1 MMGTIRQVE
10 EDVCVSINLIQDSRD
25 SLSIQKQFRVI
36 QPDSI

>member
-10 EDVCVSINLIQDSRD
+10 EDVCVSINLIQDS
-25 SLSIQKQFRVI
+25 LSIQKQFRVI